1 MAPTDN
7 DKGKSLPKSFRPSMY
22 LCGKTVNFE
31 KDSFSVWFVRTS
43 HFGFSCQRTEK
54 RASDRNVKR
63 VVRLEKGFL
72 SRHFGILYAQLLFR
86 FRTKKG
92 GKGASA

>member
-31 KDSFSVWFVRTS
+31 KDPFSVWFVHHIS
-43 HFGFSCQRTEK
+43 VF
-54 RASDRNVKR
+54 RANV
-63 VVRLEKGFL
+63 
-72 SRHFGILYAQLLFR
+72 Q
-86 FRTKKG
+86 KKG
-92 GKGASA
+92 HQIEL